1 MSLLKHLHPDLQYR
15 ILVKNILK
23 NGQLKEGR
31 NGNVLSLFGTN
42 MKFSLHDD
50 KVPFLTSKK
59 LAWKSCL
66 KELLWFIN
74 GSTDN
79 KILTKQNV
87 KIWNAN
93 ADPIFLKS
101 RGLNYSNGD
110 LGPIYGHQWR
120 YFNAEYKGCNEDYTG
135 KGVDQLQNI
144 LDALGDDNEKYSRRL
159 VLSAWNPVQLNEMAL
174 PPCHV
179 LSQFNVNNDNELS
192 CLLYQRSGDVGLG
205 VPFNIASYGMLTHII
220 AKHCNLK
227 PGYLIHNIGDAHIY
241 ENHIQPLKKQIFRPY
256 YSTPKIIISKKKSID
271 DYEFKDFKIEN
282 YQFHPTIKMDM
293 IA

>member
-31 NGNVLSLFGTN
+31 NGNVLSLFGAN

-93 ADPIFLKS
+93 ADPIF
-101 RGLNYSNGD
+101 
-110 LGPIYGHQWR
+110 
-120 YFNAEYKGCNEDYTG
+120 
-135 KGVDQLQNI
+135 
-144 LDALGDDNEKYSRRL
+144 
-159 VLSAWNPVQLNEMAL
+159 
-174 PPCHV
+174 
-179 LSQFNVNNDNELS
+179 
-192 CLLYQRSGDVGLG
+192 
-205 VPFNIASYGMLTHII
+205 
-220 AKHCNLK
+220 
-227 PGYLIHNIGDAHIY
+227 
-241 ENHIQPLKKQIFRPY
+241 
-256 YSTPKIIISKKKSID
+256 
-271 DYEFKDFKIEN
+271 
-282 YQFHPTIKMDM
+282 
-293 IA
+293 

>member
-1 MSLLKHLHPDLQYR
+1 
-15 ILVKNILK
+15 
-23 NGQLKEGR
+23 
-31 NGNVLSLFGTN
+31 

-66 KELLWFIN
+66 KELLWFMN

-79 KILTKQNV
+79 KILTNQNV

-101 RGLNYSNGD
+101 RGLNYGD
-110 LGPIYGHQWR
+110 GVLGPIYGHQWR
-120 YFNAEYKGCNEDYTG
+120 YFNAEYKGCHEDYTG

-144 LDALGDDNEKYSRRL
+144 VDALNDDTEKFSRRL
-159 VLSAWNPVQLNEMAL
+159 ILSAWNPLQLDEMAL

-179 LSQFNVNNDNELS
+179 LSQFNVNRNNELS

-220 AKHCNLK
+220 AKHCDLK
-227 PGYLIHNIGDAHIY
+227 PGYLIHNLGDAHIY
-241 ENHIQPLKKQIFRPY
+241 ENHIQPLKNKYLDRIILHLKLKY
-256 YSTPKIIISKKKSID
+256 LKKI
-271 DYEFKDFKIEN
+271 
-282 YQFHPTIKMDM
+282 QLM
-293 IA
+293 IMNLKTLK